1 MSSRVPNIATI
12 TGDYDAI
19 EHAIRETSRGRWFLS
34 AYLERNRSAE
44 THMLLNAIAKLELAM
59 KENGHLAENC
69 RSLLPLNEMREQINV
84 ARQDIAQTRRR
95 QGTPTW
101 LPVPRFTFESLPEV
115 VAGETRSIKAAA
127 ANLETAANA
136 LRKAGVFRGVA
147 EQISER
153 VQDITEACDVQIAA
167 TIGMKR
173 MAQLLSELEAE
184 IMGALDGDVEA
195 DDEMY
200 GEEGNSSSIPKEV
213 IAELS
218 AALAEGF
225 ADDE

>member
-1 MSSRVPNIATI
+1 
-12 TGDYDAI
+12 
-19 EHAIRETSRGRWFLS
+19 
-34 AYLERNRSAE
+34 
-44 THMLLNAIAKLELAM
+44 
-59 KENGHLAENC
+59 
-69 RSLLPLNEMREQINV
+69 V
-84 ARQDIAQTRRR
+84 AD
-95 QGTPTW
+95 
-101 LPVPRFTFESLPEV
+101 
-115 VAGETRSIKAAA
+115 ETRSIKAAA
-127 ANLETAANA
+127 ANLKTAANA
-136 LRKAGVFRGVA
+136 LRTAGVFRGVA

-195 DDEMY
+195 DDEMF
-200 GEEGNSSSIPKEV
+200 EDEGNSSIPKEV

-225 ADDE
+225 ADE